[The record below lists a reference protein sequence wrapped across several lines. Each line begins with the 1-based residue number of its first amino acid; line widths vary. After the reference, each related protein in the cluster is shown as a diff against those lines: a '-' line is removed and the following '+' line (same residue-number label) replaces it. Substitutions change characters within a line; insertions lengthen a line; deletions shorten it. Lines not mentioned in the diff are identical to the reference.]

1 MITTEQVSDIQG
13 RNVVGTDG
21 EKIGKIGQVYLD
33 DETGNPEWVT
43 VNTGMFGT
51 NESFVPLR
59 EAELTSDSLQV
70 PYGKDM
76 VKDAPSVAA
85 DGHLEPHEEDDL
97 YRYYSIDDTG
107 TTVDTDRVDTDR
119 VDTDRVD
126 TGRTDTDVSDM
137 AAPVA
142 TTDTDRVDTDRD
154 RASVGRDTSGA
165 ETDEAMTRSEER
177 VRVGTERREAGRAR
191 LRKYIVTE
199 NVTTTVPVSR
209 EEVRLEREPITDEN
223 RGDAMSG
230 GDLTEEEHEVTLT
243 EERPVVTTETV
254 PVERVRLA
262 KETVSDE
269 QEVTSEVRK
278 EQIDTDMGYGE
289 RVDTDRDDT
298 LRDDR
303 R

>member
-70 PYGKDM
+70 PYSKDM

-97 YRYYSIDDTG
+97 YRYYSIDDTT

-126 TGRTDTDVSDM
+126 TDRV
-137 AAPVA
+137 
-142 TTDTDRVDTDRD
+142 DTDRVDTDRD

-243 EERPVVTTETV
+243 EERPVITTETV

-262 KETVSDE
+262 KDTVSGE
-269 QEVTSEVRK
+269 EEVTSEVRK
-278 EQIDTDMGYGE
+278 EKVDIDTDEATVIG
-289 RVDTDRDDT
+289 RPTTDDPKR
-298 LRDDR
+298 
-303 R
+303 